1 MSEVLIRL
9 HMNDTLNS
17 LNLSFGQELKSS
29 YSNES
34 LILLKNMFRKNG
46 KKKNLIIAQKHLIV
60 CPLPETEDHINS
72 FQVDV
77 PSPYHLRTSENLWS
91 LIFLGG

>member
-1 MSEVLIRL
+1 
-9 HMNDTLNS
+9 MNDTLNS

-34 LILLKNMFRKNG
+34 LILLKNMFRKNE
-46 KKKNLIIAQKHLIV
+46 KKKNKKLVIAQKHLIV
-60 CPLPETEDHINS
+60 RPLPETEDHINS

-91 LIFLGG
+91 LLFLGG